1 MDNDTKI
8 DTEMNI
14 NASVNANPLLEE
26 SKLPYGAPQF
36 DKIRNEH
43 YLPAFKAGIAAAK
56 SDIDAIVANPAE
68 PDFENTIE
76 ALEFSGKALSRVSDI
91 FFNILEADADD
102 ELQQIAEEVSP
113 LMTEYSMYVSLN
125 AELFKRIKYVYEKRE
140 SLNLENDQKRLL
152 DETYKSFVRQGA
164 NLGKESK
171 ELYSK
176 YMEELSLLSL
186 KYGKNVLSATNAYIL
201 HLEDEAQ
208 LDGLPEY
215 LKEAA
220 SSEAKE
226 LGLEGWVFTL
236 NRPSYG
242 PFMKYCN
249 NPELRRQMYM
259 AYNERAVSGDYDNT
273 PVVKRI
279 VELRLDV
286 AKLLGYSSWADYV
299 LEENMAKNT
308 SAVNAFLDNLMSKSL
323 PFAEKEVEEIYD
335 YAKANGFCVASDND
349 GESPKKLM
357 PWDFSYWAEKY
368 RAAEFS
374 LTDEQL
380 KPYFRLENC
389 IDAVFGLAERLYGI
403 KFEERTDIPVYHK
416 DVKVYDVRDNDGSHL
431 ALFYADFFPRA
442 TKRGGAWMTEFRG
455 QRIENGVETR
465 PLVSIVTNF
474 TKPTETSP
482 SLLTLDEL
490 TTLLHEFGHSL
501 HGMFAKGRY
510 PSLCGTN
517 VARDFVELP
526 SQIMEN
532 WAYQSAWLDTF
543 AKDYR
548 TGAPMPTE
556 LISKIVAS
564 KNYLAGYYQV
574 RQLNFG
580 VLDMAWHTITSYK
593 DVDVLEY
600 ENNAL
605 LPYYVLPY
613 VPGTAI
619 STSFNHIFSGGYS
632 AGYYSY
638 KWAEVL
644 EADAFSLFEKN
655 GIFDSATASSFREE
669 LLSKGDTEDPAVLY
683 RNFRGQDPDSS
694 ALMRKLGLEERV

>member
-1 MDNDTKI
+1 
-8 DTEMNI
+8 MNT
-14 NASVNANPLLEE
+14 NPLLEE
-26 SKLPYGAPQF
+26 SALPYGAPQF

-43 YLPAFKAGIAAAK
+43 YLPAFKAGIDEAK
-56 SDIDAIVANPAE
+56 SEIDAIVANPAE

-76 ALEFSGKALSRVSDI
+76 ALEYSGKTLSRVSDI
-91 FFNILEADADD
+91 FYNILEADADD

-125 AELFKRIKYVYEKRE
+125 SALFRRIKSVYEKKDD
-140 SLNLENDQKRLL
+140 LVLKGDQKRLL

-164 NLGKESK
+164 NLGTEAKET
-171 ELYSK
+171 YSK
-176 YMEELSLLSL
+176 CMEELSLLSL
-186 KYGKNVLSATNAYIL
+186 KYGKNVLSATNSYIL
-201 HLEDEAQ
+201 HIEDETE
-208 LDGLPEY
+208 LEGLPEY

-226 LGLEGWVFTL
+226 RGLDGWVFTL

-242 PFMKYCN
+242 PFMKYCKN
-249 NPELRRQMYM
+249 SELRRQMYM
-259 AYNERAVSGDYDNT
+259 AYNTRAVNGDYDNT

-279 VELRLDV
+279 VELRLEV
-286 AKLLGYSSWADYV
+286 AKLLGYSTWADYV
-299 LEENMAKNT
+299 LEENMAKSK
-308 SAVNAFLDNLMSKSL
+308 SAVTDFLDKLMSRSL
-323 PFAEKEVEEIYD
+323 PFAKKEVNEVYG
-335 YAKANGFCVASDND
+335 YAKEHGFCDSADNACVSSN
-349 GESPKKLM
+349 ELM
-357 PWDFSYWAEKY
+357 PWDFSYGAEKY
-368 RAAEFS
+368 RSVRFS
-374 LTDEQL
+374 LSDEQL

-403 KFEERTDIPVYHK
+403 KFEERNDIPVYHK
-416 DVKVYDVRDNDGSHL
+416 DVKVYDVKDNDGSHL

-474 TKPTETSP
+474 TKPTASSP

-548 TGAPMPTE
+548 TGEPMPAE
-556 LISKIVAS
+556 LISKVVES
-564 KNYLAGYYQV
+564 KNYLSGYYQV
-574 RQLNFG
+574 RQLDFG
-580 VLDMAWHTITSYK
+580 ILDMAWHTRTS
-593 DVDVLEY
+593 DEELDVLEFESKTLSLY
-600 ENNAL
+600 R
-605 LPYYVLPY
+605 VLPY

-655 GIFDSATASSFREE
+655 GIFDTATASSFRNE

-694 ALMRKLGLEERV
+694 ALMRKLGLTD

>member
-1 MDNDTKI
+1 
-8 DTEMNI
+8 MNT
-14 NASVNANPLLEE
+14 NPLLEE
-26 SKLPYGAPQF
+26 STLPYGAPQF

-43 YLPAFKAGIAAAK
+43 YLPAFKSAIEEAK
-56 SDIDAIVANPAE
+56 ADIDAIVANPAE

-76 ALEFSGKALSRVSDI
+76 ALEFSGRTLSRVSDI
-91 FFNILEADADD
+91 FYNILEADADE

-113 LMTEYSMYVSLN
+113 LMTEYSMYLSLN
-125 AELFKRIKYVYEKRE
+125 AQLFNRIKTVYEKKDE
-140 SLNLENDQKRLL
+140 LALDGDQKRLL
-152 DETYKSFVRQGA
+152 DETYKSFVRQGV
-164 NLGKESK
+164 NLGNDDKEA
-171 ELYSK
+171 YSK
-176 YMEELSLLSL
+176 CMEELSLLSL
-186 KYGKNVLSATNAYIL
+186 KYGKNVLAATNSYIL
-201 HLEDEAQ
+201 HIEDETE
-208 LDGLPEY
+208 LEGLPEY

-220 SSEAKE
+220 LSEARE
-226 LGLEGWVFTL
+226 RGLGGWVFTL
-236 NRPSYG
+236 NRPSYR
-242 PFMKYCN
+242 PFMKYCK

-259 AYNERAVSGDYDNT
+259 AYNTRAVGGDYDNT

-279 VELRLDV
+279 VELRLEV
-286 AKLLGYSSWADYV
+286 AELLGYSTWADYI
-299 LEENMAKNT
+299 LEENMAKSK
-308 SAVNAFLDNLMSKSL
+308 SAVTGFLDNLMSRSL
-323 PFAEKEVEEIYD
+323 PFARKEVNEVYG
-335 YAKANGFCVASDND
+335 YAKEHGFCDFADNAGASYN
-349 GESPKKLM
+349 ELM

-368 RAAEFS
+368 RSEMFS
-374 LTDEQL
+374 LSDEQL

-389 IDAVFGLAERLYGI
+389 IDAVFGLAESLYGI
-403 KFEERTDIPVYHK
+403 KFEERNDIPVYHK
-416 DVKVYDVRDNDGSHL
+416 DVKVYDVKDNDGSHL
-431 ALFYADFFPRA
+431 ALFYADFFPRP
-442 TKRGGAWMTEFRG
+442 TKRSGAWMTEFRG

-474 TKPTETSP
+474 TKPTESSP

-548 TGAPMPTE
+548 TGEPMPAE
-556 LISKIVAS
+556 LISKVVES
-564 KNYLAGYYQV
+564 KNYLSGYYQV

-580 VLDMAWHTITSYK
+580 ILDMAWHTRTS
-593 DVDVLEY
+593 DENVDVLEF
-600 ENNAL
+600 ENKAL
-605 LPYYVLPY
+605 SPYYVLPY

-655 GIFDSATASSFREE
+655 GIFDTATASSFRNE

-694 ALMRKLGLEERV
+694 ALMRKLGLTD

>member
-1 MDNDTKI
+1 
-8 DTEMNI
+8 MNT
-14 NASVNANPLLEE
+14 NPLLEE
-26 SKLPYGAPQF
+26 SSLPYGVPQF

-43 YLPAFKAGIAAAK
+43 YFPAFKAGIKEAK
-56 SDIDAIVANPAE
+56 ADIDAIAANPAE

-76 ALEFSGKALSRVSDI
+76 ALEFSGRTLSRVSDI

-125 AELFKRIKYVYEKRE
+125 AELFNRIKSVYEKKDKL
-140 SLNLENDQKRLL
+140 SLEEDQKRLL
-152 DETYKSFVRQGA
+152 DETYRSFVRQGA
-164 NLGKESK
+164 NLEKESK
-171 ELYSK
+171 ALYGK

-186 KYGKNVLSATNAYIL
+186 KYGKNVLSATNSYIL
-201 HLEDEAQ
+201 HLEDEAE

-226 LGLEGWVFTL
+226 RGLNGWVFTL
-236 NRPSYG
+236 DRPSYG
-242 PFMKYCN
+242 PFMKYCK

-259 AYNERAVSGDYDNT
+259 AYNTRAVNGDYDNT
-273 PVVKRI
+273 TVVKKI
-279 VELRLDV
+279 VSLRLKV
-286 AKLLGYSSWADYV
+286 ANLLGYATWADYV
-299 LEENMAKNT
+299 LEENMAKT
-308 SAVNAFLDNLMSKSL
+308 KSAVSDFLDKLMSQSL
-323 PFAEKEVEEIYD
+323 PFARREVEEIGD
-335 YAKANGFCVASDND
+335 YAKLNGFDAPADNT
-349 GESPKKLM
+349 GSSSGQLM
-357 PWDFSYWAEKY
+357 PWDFSYWSEKY
-368 RAAEFS
+368 RSEKFS

-389 IDAVFGLAERLYGI
+389 IDAVFGLAETLYGI
-403 KFEERTDIPVYHK
+403 SFEECKDIPVYHK
-416 DVKVYDVRDNDGSHL
+416 DVKVYDVKDKGGSHL

-482 SLLTLDEL
+482 SMLTLDEL

-501 HGMFAKGRY
+501 HGMFATGRY

-543 AKDYR
+543 AKDYKS
-548 TGAPMPTE
+548 GAPMPAE
-556 LISKIVAS
+556 LISKIVES

-580 VLDMAWHTITSYK
+580 VLDMAWHTRTS
-593 DVDVLEY
+593 DDDIDVLEF
-600 ENNAL
+600 ENKSL
-605 LPYYVLPY
+605 SPYYVLPY

-655 GIFDSATASSFREE
+655 GIFDTATASSFRNE
-669 LLSKGDTEDPAVLY
+669 LLSKGDTKDPAELY

-694 ALMRKLGLEERV
+694 ALMRKLGLTD

>member
-1 MDNDTKI
+1 
-8 DTEMNI
+8 MNT
-14 NASVNANPLLEE
+14 NPLLEE
-26 SKLPYGAPQF
+26 SAQPYGAPQF

-43 YLPAFKAGIAAAK
+43 YLPAFKAGIDEAK
-56 SDIDAIVANPAE
+56 SEIDAIVANPAE

-76 ALEFSGKALSRVSDI
+76 ALEYSGKTLARVSDI
-91 FFNILEADADD
+91 FYNILEADADD
-102 ELQQIAEEVSP
+102 ELQQIAEDVSP

-125 AELFKRIKYVYEKRE
+125 SALFRKIKSVYEKKDGLALE
-140 SLNLENDQKRLL
+140 SDQKRLL

-164 NLGKESK
+164 NLGTEAKET
-171 ELYSK
+171 YSK
-176 YMEELSLLSL
+176 CMEELSLLSL
-186 KYGKNVLSATNAYIL
+186 KYGKNVLAATNSYIL
-201 HLEDEAQ
+201 HIEDETE
-208 LDGLPEY
+208 LEGLPEY

-226 LGLEGWVFTL
+226 RGLDGWVFTL

-242 PFMKYCN
+242 PFMKYCKN
-249 NPELRRQMYM
+249 SELRRQMYM
-259 AYNERAVSGDYDNT
+259 AYNTRAVNGDYDNT

-279 VELRLDV
+279 VELRLEV
-286 AKLLGYSSWADYV
+286 AGLLGYSTWADYV
-299 LEENMAKNT
+299 LEENMAKSK
-308 SAVNAFLDNLMSKSL
+308 SAVTDFLDKLMSRSL
-323 PFAEKEVEEIYD
+323 PFAKKEVNEIYG
-335 YAKANGFCVASDND
+335 YAKEHGFCDSADNACASSN
-349 GESPKKLM
+349 ELM

-368 RAAEFS
+368 RSVRFS
-374 LTDEQL
+374 LSDEQL

-403 KFEERTDIPVYHK
+403 KFEERNDIPVYHK
-416 DVKVYDVRDNDGSHL
+416 DVKVYDVKDNDGSHL

-442 TKRGGAWMTEFRG
+442 TKRGGAWMTEFRR
-455 QRIENGVETR
+455 QRIEDGVETR

-474 TKPTETSP
+474 TKQTESSP

-548 TGAPMPTE
+548 TGEPMPAE
-556 LISKIVAS
+556 LISKVVES
-564 KNYLAGYYQV
+564 KNYLSGYYQV
-574 RQLNFG
+574 RQLDFG
-580 VLDMAWHTITSYK
+580 ILDMAWHTRMS
-593 DVDVLEY
+593 DEELDVLEF
-600 ENNAL
+600 ESRTL
-605 LPYYVLPY
+605 SPYSVLPY

-655 GIFDSATASSFREE
+655 GIFDTATASSFRNE

-694 ALMRKLGLEERV
+694 ALMRKLGLTD